1 MPDSPPAILVT
12 PKRWWR
18 SRLMA
23 LGAGVSLY
31 GVATFVVS
39 FAPTVGSLGGRWGG
53 VAHVILGL
61 AVAYLRART
70 SRPIAGT
77 EKALGD
83 EAPAAP

>member
-1 MPDSPPAILVT
+1 MLDSLPPAAVLVT
-12 PKRWWR
+12 PKPWWR

-39 FAPTVGSLGGRWGG
+39 FAPTVASLGGRWGG
-53 VAHVILGL
+53 LAHIALGL

-77 EKALGD
+77 EKAKSDDRG
-83 EAPAAP
+83 A